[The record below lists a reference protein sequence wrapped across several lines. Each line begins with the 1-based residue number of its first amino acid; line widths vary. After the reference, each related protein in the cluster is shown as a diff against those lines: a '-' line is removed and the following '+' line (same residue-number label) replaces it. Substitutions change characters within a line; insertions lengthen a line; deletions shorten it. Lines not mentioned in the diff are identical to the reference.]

1 MREMMPSFSEKS
13 LKALETCDERLQRLF
28 KEVVKYW
35 DCTVTEGKRT
45 EEEQRHNVAVGA
57 SKTLDSKHVYP
68 LGKPSLAADVAPYPV
83 KWKDYPRF
91 YAFAGFVIGTAVA
104 MGLKVRWGGDWDSD
118 RDFSDQNFNDL
129 VHFELVD

>member
-1 MREMMPSFSEKS
+1 MPSFGEKS
-13 LKALETCDERLQRLF
+13 KAQLATCDQRLQDLF
-28 KEVVKYW
+28 NEVVKYW
-35 DCTVTEGKRT
+35 DCTVTEGRRT
-45 EEEQRHNVAVGA
+45 YEQQVHNVAVGV
-57 SKTLDSKHVYP
+57 SKTMNSKHVTGD
-68 LGKPSLAADVAPYPV
+68 LPSKAADVAPYPV

-91 YAFAGFVIGTAVA
+91 YAFAGFVIGTAVQ